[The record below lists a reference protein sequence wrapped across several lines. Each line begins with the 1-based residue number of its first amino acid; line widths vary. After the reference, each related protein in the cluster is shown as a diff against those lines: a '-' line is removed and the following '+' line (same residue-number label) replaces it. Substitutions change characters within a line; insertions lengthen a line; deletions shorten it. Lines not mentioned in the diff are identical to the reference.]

1 MVGTPNQVRLNEG
14 SNSLEEQV
22 TGNRFNRPD
31 VLDARPRKNN
41 QSQTPGTPEGDVIVT
56 IQEFHSP
63 DVDDQSTTLEN
74 SFGII
79 TNATTPGIGN
89 GQVAKFNQS
98 DRTQQNRTSVG
109 RGAGGR
115 SGRSSIISSVATIG
129 LPTPDNLQEAMRI
142 SYESKNS
149 GMSAFLQHAVNNALA
164 DGIRAMTLS
173 EENAKDEFES
183 IGLTVSRHFENIGDM
198 YSNPNALDNVLMAL
212 ANQAGVGGPD
222 FNTAFNN
229 TFVQQFSG
237 VAPRTFTFTWKLYAN
252 NQAESSN
259 IFKIVDLLKT
269 RSHPE
274 LVDPFLNII
283 KYPSVLK
290 RFDIRSPNGLIIFPI
305 FESVITDIVVDYS
318 ASGSPFFFKSGA
330 PASISLTM
338 SITELTSRTSEDYKN
353 NPSGFA

>member
-41 QSQTPGTPEGDVIVT
+41 QSQTPGTPEGDVILT

-74 SFGII
+74 SLGVT
-79 TNATTPGIGN
+79 TNATTPGIRN

-98 DRTQQNRTSVG
+98 DRTQQNRTSFG

-115 SGRSSIISSVATIG
+115 SGRSTITSSVATIG

-142 SYESKNS
+142 GYESKNM
-149 GMSAFLQHAVNNALA
+149 GMSAFLQNAVNNALA
-164 DGIRAMTLS
+164 AGIKAMTLS
-173 EENAKDEFES
+173 EEEAQATFN
-183 IGLTVSRHFENIGDM
+183 NIGSQLSQLTERVGNM
-198 YSNPNALDNVLMAL
+198 YSNPAALDNVLGAL
-212 ANQAGVGGPD
+212 ANQAGVGTG

-252 NQAESSN
+252 DQAESSN
-259 IFKIVDLLKT
+259 IFKIIDLLKT

-274 LVDPFLNII
+274 LVDPLLNII

-338 SITELTSRTSEDYKN
+338 SITEITSRTSEDYQK